1 MFSPIRRVAEVLT
14 PKTITLGTALVLA
27 SVSGTYA
34 LKVRNR
40 LRQTEPRRI
49 QSNLQPSDSFNSSHT
64 IRTLVNPRNHVT
76 KGDSHSIILTLCSK
90 NDVPSEEDV
99 LSAFLKGFFAG
110 PVFLP
115 ESIALSLFSVLK
127 VSYSQL
133 VPPSGQNP
141 IWRFQQLSDTQ
152 LPPKG
157 TILWDTFQ
165 VADIELSANQAEE
178 HTGSRVDVVF
188 GDSRKEFAG
197 CHRFTVKKMGNSNG
211 SDEADEIRFRVSLE
225 CLVCNPSTDGQ
236 GLPNFLHV
244 LHNTYSYLLFRDAV
258 AHIKE
263 VFNNFS

>member
-40 LRQTEPRRI
+40 LRQTEPQRI
-49 QSNLQPSDSFNSSHT
+49 QSNLQPSDSFKNSNT
-64 IRTLVNPRNHVT
+64 IQSLVNPLNQVT

-127 VSYSQL
+127 
-133 VPPSGQNP
+133 
-141 IWRFQQLSDTQ
+141 

-244 LHNTYSYLLFRDAV
+244 LHNKYSYLLFRDAV
-258 AHIKE
+258 AHIQE